1 MEHKLSNKIGIAIEE
16 MVENIYRYF
25 GDKKVNIDLRL
36 VVNKE
41 GVVLSFCDDGPE
53 FDPTTYQPEEKEE
66 FAIDNIVMLRA
77 ISKDIQYQRVIGLNK
92 TLVYF

>member
-1 MEHKLSNKIGIAIEE
+1 M
-16 MVENIYRYF
+16 
-25 GDKKVNIDLRL
+25 NIDLRL

-66 FAIDNIVMLRA
+66 FLA
-77 ISKDIQYQRVIGLNK
+77 
-92 TLVYF
+92 